1 MTLEALLAY
10 AHLLA
15 IFTMVVFLAS
25 EAALC
30 RVEWLN
36 AAVVE
41 RLGKIDMVY
50 GIAAGTVLLTGLA
63 RVFLGSKGAAFY
75 AHNPLLY
82 LKLVMFL
89 VIGLISIKPTLMF
102 VRWRRTLRAS
112 GALPDAAEIKKAR
125 RLVMVQAHILPFIP
139 LAAVFLARGFG
150 LGPVNPSRHR
160 GNRKTGRRVSALMS
174 FPHQG
179 VGGLHMG
186 AKAFCVEQGI
196 FRPVSP

>member
-1 MTLEALLAY
+1 MTLESLLAY

-41 RLGKIDMVY
+41 RLGKVDLVY
-50 GIAAGTVLLTGLA
+50 GIAAGMVLVTGLA
-63 RVFLGSKGAAFY
+63 RVFLGSKGAAWY

-82 LKLVMFL
+82 LKLAMFL

-102 VRWRRTLRAS
+102 VRWRRALRAS
-112 GALPDAAEIKKAR
+112 GTLPDAAEIKKAR
-125 RLVMVQAHILPFIP
+125 RLVMVQAHIFPLIP

-150 LGPVNPSRHR
+150 
-160 GNRKTGRRVSALMS
+160 
-174 FPHQG
+174 
-179 VGGLHMG
+179 
-186 AKAFCVEQGI
+186 
-196 FRPVSP
+196 

>member
-30 RVEWLN
+30 RAEWLN

-41 RLGKIDMVY
+41 RLGKVDMVY
-50 GIAAGTVLLTGLA
+50 GIAAGMVLVTGLA
-63 RVFLGSKGAAFY
+63 RVFLGSKGAAWY

-82 LKLVMFL
+82 LKLAMFL

-102 VRWRRTLRAS
+102 VRWRRALRAS
-112 GALPDAAEIKKAR
+112 GTLPDAAEIKKAR
-125 RLVMVQAHILPFIP
+125 RLVMVQAHIFPLIP

-150 LGPVNPSRHR
+150 
-160 GNRKTGRRVSALMS
+160 
-174 FPHQG
+174 
-179 VGGLHMG
+179 
-186 AKAFCVEQGI
+186 
-196 FRPVSP
+196 